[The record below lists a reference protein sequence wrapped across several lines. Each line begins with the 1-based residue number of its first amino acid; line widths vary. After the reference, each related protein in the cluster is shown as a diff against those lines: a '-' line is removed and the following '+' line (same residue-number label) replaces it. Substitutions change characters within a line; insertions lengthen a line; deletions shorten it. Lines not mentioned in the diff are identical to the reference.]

1 MILTMENN
9 ELNKDMAQEKDK
21 IVSYLEN
28 QLKMMKERLKT
39 FETPI
44 DENTI
49 KDVRKVEELILKK
62 QIWLLEDQLQV
73 IKLL

>member
-1 MILTMENN
+1 MKNN
-9 ELNKDMAQEKDK
+9 ELDKDMAAEKDK

>member
-1 MILTMENN
+1 MENN

>member
-1 MILTMENN
+1 METINL
-9 ELNKDMAQEKDK
+9 EDMAAEPKK
-21 IVSYLEN
+21 IIDYLEN

-49 KDVRKVEELILKK
+49 RDVRKVEELILKK
-62 QIWLLEDQLQV
+62 QIWMLEDHLAV
-73 IKLL
+73 IKMM

>member
-1 MILTMENN
+1 MILKMETINL
-9 ELNKDMAQEKDK
+9 EDMAAEPKK
-21 IVSYLEN
+21 IIDYLEN

-49 KDVRKVEELILKK
+49 RDVRKVEELILKK
-62 QIWLLEDQLQV
+62 QIWMLEDHLAV
-73 IKLL
+73 IKMM

>member
-1 MILTMENN
+1 MKNN
-9 ELNKDMAQEKDK
+9 ELDKDMAAEKDK

-49 KDVRKVEELILKK
+49 KDVRKVEELILRK

>member
-1 MILTMENN
+1 MILIMKNN
-9 ELNKDMAQEKDK
+9 ELDKDMAAEKDK

>member
-1 MILTMENN
+1 
-9 ELNKDMAQEKDK
+9 MAADPQK
-21 IVSYLEN
+21 IIDYLEN
-28 QLKMMKERLKT
+28 QLKMMKERLRT

-62 QIWLLEDQLQV
+62 QIWMLEDQLQV

>member
-1 MILTMENN
+1 
-9 ELNKDMAQEKDK
+9 MAAEKDK